1 MRRFPRH
8 RPFRAGCRAEPDRCA
23 DSRPAWRLRFPPFLA
38 LMVGAFAIFGC
49 APEESAS
56 EAPASSSAEMPAAG
70 GVRFVDVTA
79 ETGLDFVH
87 ATGSAGAYPMPAIM
101 GGGVAA
107 FDADGDGLLDLYFP
121 NAGSAVAGE
130 AGRNRLYRQ
139 GPRGRFVDATAGSGL
154 DNPGYGMGA
163 AVGDIDNDGDLDL
176 YVTNLG
182 ADVFY
187 RNEGGGRFADAT
199 VDLGVATPGWS
210 TSAVFFDADLDGWLD
225 LYVARYVQWHEAREC
240 QVQGGRVDYCG
251 PQQFEGEADVFY
263 RNRGG
268 TRFVESSRAAGV
280 SLIEDAGLGVAAA
293 DLDGDGLA
301 DVYVANDA
309 DPNQLWINRG
319 DGAFEDDAVLL
330 GAAYNR
336 FGVGEAGMGIALD
349 DIDGDL
355 DLDLFLSHLI
365 EETNTLYVNL
375 GGAPGAPDGFED
387 RAAEAGLAAPS
398 TPYTG
403 FGAAFFDADND
414 GDLDLAVV
422 NGAVKRRPETLSER
436 GDWFWRG
443 YAEPNLLMLGDGA
456 GVFADASGASG
467 DFGTALDVS
476 RGLVPFD
483 LEGDGDLDL
492 LVSNLEGPARVYRN
506 ETIAAP
512 PSEGSAVSGSD
523 AAPRLDGSAVSG
535 SDAAP
540 RLDGSAVSG
549 SDAAPLPGD
558 PAVSSADAASS
569 PARQGRGWVRLRVV
583 DPELRR
589 TALGVSVVAWVD
601 GRPLRRVVLPL
612 GGYLTGGEAPV
623 HIGLGEAAGVERFEV
638 TWPGDA
644 LEEFDGV
651 ASGSEVEL
659 VRGQG
664 R

>member
-1 MRRFPRH
+1 MILCVREWCR
-8 RPFRAGCRAEPDRCA
+8 RAGCRPDPGWRVGGG
-23 DSRPAWRLRFPPFLA
+23 PAWWPRLLPPSV
-38 LMVGAFAIFGC
+38 LMVAVGTTVGC
-49 APEESAS
+49 APGEGAS
-56 EAPASSSAEMPAAG
+56 DTPSVPSPSTGAEPAPS
-70 GVRFVDVTA
+70 VRFVDVTA

-87 ATGSAGAYPMPAIM
+87 ATGSAGTFPMPAIM
-101 GGGVAA
+101 GGGVAV

-121 NAGSAVAGE
+121 NAGREIAGE
-130 AGRNRLYRQ
+130 AGRNRFYLQR
-139 GPRGRFVDATAGSGL
+139 PRGRFVDATAGSGL

-182 ADVFY
+182 ADVLY
-187 RNEGGGRFADAT
+187 RNEGGGRFAGVT
-199 VDLGVATPGWS
+199 EEFGVATSGWS

-225 LYVARYVQWHEAREC
+225 LYVAHYVQWHEAREC

-263 RNRGG
+263 RNDGG
-268 TRFVESSRAAGV
+268 RRFVDRSREAGV
-280 SLIEDAGLGVAAA
+280 SLIEDAGLGVVAA
-293 DLDGDGLA
+293 DLDADGLA

-309 DPNQLWINRG
+309 DPNQLWINRA
-319 DGAFEDDAVLL
+319 DGMFEDDAVLL

-336 FGVGEAGMGIALD
+336 FGVGEAGMGIALG
-349 DIDGDL
+349 DIDGDR

-375 GGAPGAPDGFED
+375 GGTPGATDGFED

-403 FGAAFFDADND
+403 FGTAFFDADND

-422 NGAVKRRPETLSER
+422 NGAVKRRPEVLSER
-436 GDWFWRG
+436 DDWFWSG

-456 GVFADASGASG
+456 GVFADASGVSG

-492 LVSNLEGPARVYRN
+492 LVSNLEGSARIYRN
-506 ETIAAP
+506 ETIAGPAP
-512 PSEGSAVSGSD
+512 
-523 AAPRLDGSAVSG
+523 AAGTGA
-535 SDAAP
+535 
-540 RLDGSAVSG
+540 
-549 SDAAPLPGD
+549 
-558 PAVSSADAASS
+558 
-569 PARQGRGWVRLRVV
+569 GWVRLRVI

-589 TALGVSVVAWVD
+589 TALGASVVAWVD
-601 GRPLRRVVLPL
+601 GRPLRRLVLPL
-612 GGYLTGGEAPV
+612 GGYLTGGEAPL
-623 HIGLGEAAGVERFEV
+623 HIGLGDATSVERFEV
-638 TWPGDA
+638 TWPGGA
-644 LEEFDGV
+644 VEEFDG
-651 ASGSEVEL
+651 ATTGSEVTL
-659 VRGQG
+659 FRGEG

>member
-1 MRRFPRH
+1 MRSLPLVV
-8 RPFRAGCRAEPDRCA
+8 AASAILGCSSEEGVSDAP
-23 DSRPAWRLRFPPFLA
+23 SPPSTG
-38 LMVGAFAIFGC
+38 V
-49 APEESAS
+49 PT
-56 EAPASSSAEMPAAG
+56 APA
-70 GVRFVDVTA
+70 VRFVDVTA

-87 ATGSAGAYPMPAIM
+87 ATGSTGTFPMPAIM

-121 NAGSAVAGE
+121 NAGKGVAGE
-130 AGRNRLYRQ
+130 AGHNRFYLQR
-139 GPRGRFVDATAGSGL
+139 PRGRFVDATEGSGL

-163 AVGDIDNDGDLDL
+163 AVADIDNDGDLDL
-176 YVTNLG
+176 YVTNFG
-182 ADVFY
+182 ADVLY
-187 RNEGGGRFADAT
+187 RNEGGGRF
-199 VDLGVATPGWS
+199 VDVTEEFGVATSEWS

-263 RNRGG
+263 RNEGG
-268 TRFVESSRAAGV
+268 RHFVDRSRDAGV
-280 SLIEDAGLGVAAA
+280 SLIEDAGLGVVAA
-293 DLDGDGLA
+293 DLDEDGLP

-319 DGAFEDDAVLL
+319 EGGFEDDAVLL

-336 FGVGEAGMGIALD
+336 FGVGEAGMGIALG
-349 DIDGDL
+349 DIDGDQ

-375 GGAPGAPDGFED
+375 GGASGLSDGFGD

-403 FGAAFFDADND
+403 FGTAFFDADND

-422 NGAVKRRPETLSER
+422 NGAVKRRPEVLSDR
-436 GDWFWRG
+436 DDWFWRG
-443 YAEPNLLMLGDGA
+443 YAEPNLLILGDGA
-456 GVFADASGASG
+456 GFFADASAASG
-467 DFGTALDVS
+467 EFGTARDVS

-506 ETIAAP
+506 ETIT
-512 PSEGSAVSGSD
+512 GSAQ
-523 AAPRLDGSAVSG
+523 AAGTGA
-535 SDAAP
+535 
-540 RLDGSAVSG
+540 
-549 SDAAPLPGD
+549 
-558 PAVSSADAASS
+558 
-569 PARQGRGWVRLRVV
+569 GWVRLHVI

-589 TALGVSVVAWVD
+589 TAIGASIVAWVD
-601 GRPLRRVVLPL
+601 GGPLRRLVLPL

-623 HIGLGEAAGVERFEV
+623 HIGLGDAPAVERFEV
-638 TWPGDA
+638 TWPGGTV
-644 LEEFDGV
+644 EEFDG
-651 ASGSEVEL
+651 AESGSEVVLE
-659 VRGQG
+659 RGAG

>member
-1 MRRFPRH
+1 MISTAAWKGPLVLGASLLAVWSCTQAKEDPVSVTRETPST
-8 RPFRAGCRAEPDRCA
+8 PQDAATPAG
-23 DSRPAWRLRFPPFLA
+23 
-38 LMVGAFAIFGC
+38 I
-49 APEESAS
+49 
-56 EAPASSSAEMPAAG
+56 
-70 GVRFVDVTA
+70 RFVDVTA

-87 ATGSAGAYPMPAIM
+87 ATGSAGSYPMPAIM
-101 GGGVAA
+101 GGGVAV

-130 AGRNRLYRQ
+130 AGRNRLYLQR
-139 GPRGRFVDATAGSGL
+139 PRGRFVDATAESGL

-176 YVTNLG
+176 YVTNFG
-182 ADVFY
+182 ADVLY
-187 RNEGGGRFADAT
+187 RNEGGGRFVDAT
-199 VDLGVATPGWS
+199 AALGLATPEWS

-225 LYVARYVQWHEAREC
+225 LYVARYVRWNEAREC

-263 RNRGG
+263 VNEGG
-268 TRFVESSRAAGV
+268 RRFVDRSRNAGV
-280 SLIEDAGLGVAAA
+280 SLIADAGLGVAAA
-293 DLDGDGLA
+293 DFDDDGRP

-319 DGAFEDDAVLL
+319 DGRLEDDAVLL

-336 FGVGEAGMGIALD
+336 FGVGEAGMGVALG

-375 GGAPGAPDGFED
+375 GGAPGASDGFDD

-403 FGAAFFDADND
+403 FGTAFFDADND

-422 NGAVKRRPETLSER
+422 NGSVKRRPAALSDR
-436 GDWFWRG
+436 DDWFWRG

-456 GVFADASGASG
+456 GAFADVSAASG
-467 DFGTALDVS
+467 DFGAALDVS

-492 LVSNLEGPARVYRN
+492 LVSNLEGPARIYRN
-506 ETIAAP
+506 ESTA
-512 PSEGSAVSGSD
+512 G
-523 AAPRLDGSAVSG
+523 
-535 SDAAP
+535 
-540 RLDGSAVSG
+540 
-549 SDAAPLPGD
+549 
-558 PAVSSADAASS
+558 PA
-569 PARQGRGWVRLRVV
+569 GWVSLRVV
-583 DPELRR
+583 DPTLRR
-589 TALGVSVVAWVD
+589 TALGASVVAWTS
-601 GRPLRRVVLPL
+601 GRPVRRRVLPL

-623 HIGLGEAAGVERFEV
+623 HIGLGDATGVERFEV
-638 TWPGDA
+638 TWPGGA
-644 LEEFDGV
+644 VEEFDG
-651 ASGSEVEL
+651 ASSGSEVVL
-659 VRGQG
+659 ARGEG

>member
-1 MRRFPRH
+1 MR
-8 RPFRAGCRAEPDRCA
+8 
-23 DSRPAWRLRFPPFLA
+23 LVA
-38 LMVGAFAIFGC
+38 LVATAFGILGC
-49 APEESAS
+49 ASEESAPDP
-56 EAPASSSAEMPAAG
+56 PAARSTDVAVAG

-87 ATGSAGAYPMPAIM
+87 ATGSAGTFPMPAIM

-107 FDADGDGLLDLYFP
+107 FDADGNGLLDLYFP
-121 NAGSAVAGE
+121 NAGSEVAGE
-130 AGRNRLYRQ
+130 AGRNRFYLQR
-139 GPRGRFVDATAGSGL
+139 PRGRFVAAIEGSGL

-176 YVTNLG
+176 YVTNFG
-182 ADVFY
+182 TDVLY
-187 RNEGGGRFADAT
+187 RNEGGGRFVDAT
-199 VDLGVATPGWS
+199 DSFGVATAGWS

-263 RNRGG
+263 RNEAGR
-268 TRFVESSRAAGV
+268 RFVDRSRDAGV
-280 SLIEDAGLGVAAA
+280 SLIEDAGLGVVAA
-293 DLDGDGLA
+293 DLDDDGLA

-319 DGAFEDDAVLL
+319 DGIFEDDAVLL

-336 FGVGEAGMGIALD
+336 FGVGEAGMGIALG
-349 DIDGDL
+349 DIDGDR

-375 GGAPGAPDGFED
+375 GGASGLSDGFDD

-403 FGAAFFDADND
+403 FGTAFFDADND

-422 NGAVKRRPETLSER
+422 NGAVKQRPEVFSDR
-436 GDWFWRG
+436 DDWFWRG

-456 GVFADASGASG
+456 GSFGDASAASG
-467 DFGTALDVS
+467 DFGAALNVS

-492 LVSNLEGPARVYRN
+492 LVSNLEGPARIYRN
-506 ETIAAP
+506 ETIA
-512 PSEGSAVSGSD
+512 EGET
-523 AAPRLDGSAVSG
+523 AAGTGA
-535 SDAAP
+535 
-540 RLDGSAVSG
+540 
-549 SDAAPLPGD
+549 
-558 PAVSSADAASS
+558 
-569 PARQGRGWVRLRVV
+569 GWVRLQVI

-589 TALGVSVVAWVD
+589 TAIGASVVAWVD
-601 GRPLRRVVLPL
+601 GRPLRRLVLPL
-612 GGYLTGGEAPV
+612 GGYLTGGEAAV
-623 HIGLGEAAGVERFEV
+623 HIGLGDATAVERFEV
-638 TWPGDA
+638 RWPGGPVETFEGA
-644 LEEFDGV
+644 
-651 ASGSEVEL
+651 ASGTEVTL
-659 VRGQG
+659 LRGEG

>member
-1 MRRFPRH
+1 MR
-8 RPFRAGCRAEPDRCA
+8 
-23 DSRPAWRLRFPPFLA
+23 LLA
-38 LMVGAFAIFGC
+38 LVAAASAILGC
-49 APEESAS
+49 TPEESAP
-56 EAPASSSAEMPAAG
+56 EPAAAPSTEVAAEG

-87 ATGSAGAYPMPAIM
+87 ATGSAGMFPMPAIM

-121 NAGSAVAGE
+121 NAGSEIAGE
-130 AGRNRLYRQ
+130 AGRNRFYVQR
-139 GPRGRFVDATAGSGL
+139 PRGRFVDATAGSGL

-163 AVGDIDNDGDLDL
+163 AVADIDNDGDLDL
-176 YVTNLG
+176 YVTNFG
-182 ADVFY
+182 ADLLY
-187 RNEGGGRFADAT
+187 RNDGGGGF
-199 VDLGVATPGWS
+199 VDVTEEFGVATPGWS
-210 TSAVFFDADLDGWLD
+210 TSAVFFDADVDGWLD
-225 LYVARYVQWHEAREC
+225 LYVARYVQWNEAREC

-263 RNRGG
+263 RNEGG
-268 TRFVESSRAAGV
+268 RRFVDRSRDAGL
-280 SLIEDAGLGVAAA
+280 SLIEDAGLGVAGA
-293 DLDGDGLA
+293 DLDEDGRP

-319 DGAFEDDAVLL
+319 DGLFEDDAVLL

-336 FGVGEAGMGIALD
+336 FGVGEAGMGIALG
-349 DIDGDL
+349 DIDGDR

-375 GGAPGAPDGFED
+375 GGTPGATDGFED

-403 FGAAFFDADND
+403 FGTAFFDADND

-422 NGAVKRRPETLSER
+422 NGAVKRRPEVLSER
-436 GDWFWRG
+436 DDWFWRG

-456 GVFADASGASG
+456 GVFADGSAASG

-506 ETIAAP
+506 ETITEA
-512 PSEGSAVSGSD
+512 ETE
-523 AAPRLDGSAVSG
+523 
-535 SDAAP
+535 
-540 RLDGSAVSG
+540 
-549 SDAAPLPGD
+549 
-558 PAVSSADAASS
+558 
-569 PARQGRGWVRLRVV
+569 ARTWTGWVRLRVI

-589 TALGVSVVAWVD
+589 TATGASVVAWID
-601 GRPLRRVVLPL
+601 GRPLRRLVLPL

-623 HIGLGEAAGVERFEV
+623 HIGLGDATAVERFEV
-638 TWPGDA
+638 TWPGGT
-644 LEEFDGV
+644 LETFDGA
-651 ASGSEVEL
+651 ASGSEVTL
-659 VRGQG
+659 LRGEG

>member
-1 MRRFPRH
+1 
-8 RPFRAGCRAEPDRCA
+8 
-23 DSRPAWRLRFPPFLA
+23 
-38 LMVGAFAIFGC
+38 MVAVSAILGC
-49 APEESAS
+49 AAADEGTSEPPTALSAA
-56 EAPASSSAEMPAAG
+56 APAVG

-87 ATGSAGAYPMPAIM
+87 ATGSAGSYPMPAIM

-121 NAGSAVAGE
+121 NAGSKIAGE
-130 AGRNRLYRQ
+130 AGRNRFYRQ
-139 GPRGRFVDATAGSGL
+139 GPRGRFADATADSGL

-187 RNEGGGRFADAT
+187 RNEGAGRFVDAT
-199 VDLGVATPGWS
+199 ASFGVATPGWS

-263 RNRGG
+263 RNEGG
-268 TRFVESSRAAGV
+268 RRFVDGSRGAGI

-293 DLDGDGLA
+293 DLDEDGRP

-319 DGAFEDDAVLL
+319 GAAFEDDAVLL

-336 FGVGEAGMGIALD
+336 FGVGEAGMGTALG

-375 GGAPGAPDGFED
+375 GGAPGAPEGFED

-436 GDWFWRG
+436 DDWFWRG

-456 GVFADASGASG
+456 AVFADASGASG

-492 LVSNLEGPARVYRN
+492 LVSNLEGPARIYRN

-512 PSEGSAVSGSD
+512 AAEGPAVSGSD
-523 AAPRLDGSAVSG
+523 AP
-535 SDAAP
+535 
-540 RLDGSAVSG
+540 
-549 SDAAPLPGD
+549 PLPGD
-558 PAVSSADAASS
+558 PAVFSTEAASP
-569 PARQGRGWVRLRVV
+569 PARQGRGWVRLHVV

-589 TALGVSVVAWVD
+589 TAIGASVVAWVD
-601 GRPLRRVVLPL
+601 GRPLHRLVLPL
-612 GGYLTGGEAPV
+612 GGYLTGGEAPL
-623 HIGLGEAAGVERFEV
+623 HIGLRDAAGVERFEV
-638 TWPGDA
+638 TWPGGA
-644 LEEFDGV
+644 LEEFDGA
-651 ASGSEVEL
+651 ASGSEVTFL
-659 VRGQG
+659 RGEG

>member
-1 MRRFPRH
+1 MRWFARR
-8 RPFRAGCRAEPDRCA
+8 RPFRAGRRPEPGRRNDSRSASWFRQIRQRSADQPSSGCA
-23 DSRPAWRLRFPPFLA
+23 DSRFASWFRQLRLPVL
-38 LMVGAFAIFGC
+38 VGAAVAVFGC
-49 APEESAS
+49 AAE
-56 EAPASSSAEMPAAG
+56 EAPSELPAASPADAPAAG
-70 GVRFVDVTA
+70 GVRFVDVTG

-87 ATGSAGAYPMPAIM
+87 ATGSAGSYPMPAIM

-121 NAGSAVAGE
+121 NAGSEIAGE
-130 AGRNRLYRQ
+130 AGRNRFYRQ
-139 GPRGRFVDATAGSGL
+139 GPRGRFADATADSGL

-182 ADVFY
+182 ADVLY
-187 RNEGGGRFADAT
+187 RNEGGGRFVDAT
-199 VDLGVATPGWS
+199 ASFGVATPGWS

-268 TRFVESSRAAGV
+268 TRFVESSRAAGI

-293 DLDGDGLA
+293 DLDEDGLP

-309 DPNQLWINRG
+309 DPNQLWMNRG
-319 DGAFEDDAVLL
+319 AGEFEDDAVLL

-336 FGVGEAGMGIALD
+336 FGVGEAGMGIALG

-355 DLDLFLSHLI
+355 DVDLFLSHLI

-403 FGAAFFDADND
+403 FGTAFFDADND

-436 GDWFWRG
+436 DDWFWRG

-456 GVFADASGASG
+456 GVFADASAASG

-492 LVSNLEGPARVYRN
+492 LVSNLEGPARIYRN
-506 ETIAAP
+506 ETIAA
-512 PSEGSAVSGSD
+512 SSAEGSAVSGSE
-523 AAPRLDGSAVSG
+523 A
-535 SDAAP
+535 
-540 RLDGSAVSG
+540 
-549 SDAAPLPGD
+549 
-558 PAVSSADAASS
+558 
-569 PARQGRGWVRLRVV
+569 ARQTARHGRGWVRLRVV

-589 TALGVSVVAWVD
+589 AAIGASVVAWVD
-601 GRPLRRVVLPL
+601 GRPLRHLVLPL

-623 HIGLGEAAGVERFEV
+623 HIGLGDAAGVDRFEV
-638 TWPGDA
+638 TWPGGA
-644 LEEFDGV
+644 VEEFDG
-651 ASGSEVEL
+651 AAIGSEVDL
-659 VRGQG
+659 ARGQG

>member
-1 MRRFPRH
+1 MR
-8 RPFRAGCRAEPDRCA
+8 
-23 DSRPAWRLRFPPFLA
+23 LLA
-38 LMVGAFAIFGC
+38 LAAATSAILGC
-49 APEESAS
+49 AAEDGGFEQSA
-56 EAPASSSAEMPAAG
+56 APSTDVAAAG
-70 GVRFVDVTA
+70 GVRFLDVTA

-87 ATGSAGAYPMPAIM
+87 ATDSAGAFPMPAIM

-121 NAGSAVAGE
+121 NAGSEIAGE
-130 AGRNRLYRQ
+130 AGRNRFYLQR
-139 GPRGRFVDATAGSGL
+139 PRGRFVDATAGSGL

-176 YVTNLG
+176 YVTNFG
-182 ADVFY
+182 PDVLY
-187 RNEGGGRFADAT
+187 RNEGDGRFVDASREF
-199 VDLGVATPGWS
+199 GVATPGWS

-263 RNRGG
+263 RNEGG
-268 TRFVESSRAAGV
+268 GRFVERSRDAGV
-280 SLIEDAGLGVAAA
+280 SLIEDAGLGVVAA
-293 DLDGDGLA
+293 DLDEDGLP

-319 DGAFEDDAVLL
+319 GGVFEDDAVLL

-336 FGVGEAGMGIALD
+336 FGVGEAGMGIALG

-355 DLDLFLSHLI
+355 DPDLFLSHLI

-375 GGAPGAPDGFED
+375 GAAAGLSDGFDD

-403 FGAAFFDADND
+403 FGTAFFDADND

-422 NGAVKRRPETLSER
+422 NGAVKQRPETLSDR
-436 GDWFWRG
+436 DDWFWRG

-456 GVFADASGASG
+456 GAFADASAASA

-506 ETIAAP
+506 ETITETAT
-512 PSEGSAVSGSD
+512 G
-523 AAPRLDGSAVSG
+523 
-535 SDAAP
+535 
-540 RLDGSAVSG
+540 
-549 SDAAPLPGD
+549 
-558 PAVSSADAASS
+558 AS
-569 PARQGRGWVRLRVV
+569 GWVRLRVV
-583 DPELRR
+583 DPDLRR
-589 TALGVSVVAWVD
+589 TVFGASVVAWID
-601 GRPLRRVVLPL
+601 GRPVRRLVLPL
-612 GGYLTGGEAPV
+612 GGYLTGGEAPLHV
-623 HIGLGEAAGVERFEV
+623 GLGAATAVDRFEV
-638 TWPGDA
+638 TWPGGEV
-644 LEEFDGV
+644 EEFAGA
-651 ASGSEVEL
+651 ASGSEVTL
-659 VRGQG
+659 LRGEG

>member
-1 MRRFPRH
+1 MR
-8 RPFRAGCRAEPDRCA
+8 G
-23 DSRPAWRLRFPPFLA
+23 LA
-38 LMVGAFAIFGC
+38 LAAAAAALLGC
-49 APEESAS
+49 AAEDGSSEVPAQPSADV
-56 EAPASSSAEMPAAG
+56 SAVS

-87 ATGSAGAYPMPAIM
+87 ASGSAGTFPMPAIM

-107 FDADGDGLLDLYFP
+107 FDANGDGLLDLYFP
-121 NAGSAVAGE
+121 NAGREIAGE
-130 AGRNRLYRQ
+130 AGRNRFYVQR
-139 GPRGRFVDATAGSGL
+139 PRGRFVDATAGSGL

-182 ADVFY
+182 ADVLY
-187 RNEGGGRFADAT
+187 RNEGGGRFAGVT
-199 VDLGVATPGWS
+199 EEFGVATSGWS

-225 LYVARYVQWHEAREC
+225 LYVAHYVQWHEAREC

-263 RNRGG
+263 RNDGG
-268 TRFVESSRAAGV
+268 RHFVDRSREAGV
-280 SLIEDAGLGVAAA
+280 SLIEDAGLGVVAA
-293 DLDGDGLA
+293 DLDADGLA

-319 DGAFEDDAVLL
+319 NGMFEDDAVLL

-336 FGVGEAGMGIALD
+336 FGVGEAGMGIALG
-349 DIDGDL
+349 DIDGDR

-365 EETNTLYVNL
+365 EETNTLYLNL
-375 GGAPGAPDGFED
+375 GGTPGATDGFED

-403 FGAAFFDADND
+403 FGTAFFDADND

-422 NGAVKRRPETLSER
+422 NGAVKRRPEVLSDR
-436 GDWFWRG
+436 DDWFWRG

-456 GVFADASGASG
+456 GVFADASAASG

-492 LVSNLEGPARVYRN
+492 LVSNLEGSARIYRN
-506 ETIAAP
+506 ETIAGPAP
-512 PSEGSAVSGSD
+512 
-523 AAPRLDGSAVSG
+523 AAGTGA
-535 SDAAP
+535 
-540 RLDGSAVSG
+540 
-549 SDAAPLPGD
+549 
-558 PAVSSADAASS
+558 
-569 PARQGRGWVRLRVV
+569 GWVRLRVI

-589 TALGVSVVAWVD
+589 TALGASVVAWVD
-601 GRPLRRVVLPL
+601 GRPLRRLVLQL
-612 GGYLTGGEAPV
+612 GGYLTGGEAPL
-623 HIGLGEAAGVERFEV
+623 HIGLGDATAVERFEV
-638 TWPGDA
+638 TWPGGA
-644 LEEFDGV
+644 VETFEGA
-651 ASGSEVEL
+651 ASGSEVTL
-659 VRGQG
+659 LRGEG